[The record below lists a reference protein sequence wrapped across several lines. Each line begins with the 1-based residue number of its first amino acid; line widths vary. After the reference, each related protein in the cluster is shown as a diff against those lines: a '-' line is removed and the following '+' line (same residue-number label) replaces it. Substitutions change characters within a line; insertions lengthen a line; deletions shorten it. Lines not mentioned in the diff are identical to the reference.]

1 MTTVLV
7 DNTNIRKKEMAP
19 YVELAKEYGY
29 YLELL
34 EPKTPWR
41 NDINQLLARNQ
52 HGLDRE
58 KLKSQKE
65 RWEKWTASD
74 LWKSVTFNDK
84 NNNNTKPVLPT
95 RSNNEPET
103 SDTKTA
109 ISKNKNLA
117 TPKSY
122 ILTDEQIRN
131 LPSNV
136 DKLDAL
142 IIQYNLGCKMNHN
155 GEFKIF

>member
-1 MTTVLV
+1 
-7 DNTNIRKKEMAP
+7 MAP

-41 NDINQLLARNQ
+41 NDINQLSARNQ

-84 NNNNTKPVLPT
+84 NNNNTKSVMPT
-95 RSNNEPET
+95 KANYESEKP
-103 SDTKTA
+103 DTKTA
-109 ISKNKNLA
+109 ISKNKKLA
-117 TPKSY
+117 TPKSH

-142 IIQYNLGCKMNHN
+142 INQYNLGYKMNHN
-155 GEFKIF
+155 GEFKIFMIKLFDFL